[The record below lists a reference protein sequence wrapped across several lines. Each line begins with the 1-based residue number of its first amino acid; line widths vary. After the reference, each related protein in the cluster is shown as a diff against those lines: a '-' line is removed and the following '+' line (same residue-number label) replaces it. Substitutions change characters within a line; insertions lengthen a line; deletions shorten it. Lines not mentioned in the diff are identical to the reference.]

1 MAIEGSLTWGQ
12 ATATVAVGETVT
24 VPITSN
30 VAPTNNLSFSPTA
43 EIDSSTTAQ
52 VVLRGLSVG
61 TKTIAANTSWSESS
75 GGASWDMSTNNAFTL
90 TVTAPVEDESYL
102 NKRGLT
108 HFWENIDD
116 IKQDKMEAMT
126 NAEILSIYNGNRS

>member
-1 MAIEGSLTWGQ
+1 MLITW
-12 ATATVAVGETVT
+12 AESSVTVAAGDSVDVSFVCGQDFELLRTITTTDAGVATITQTGSGFNGVAHITGVSAGTVTTVPGGSDTQAAPLTITVT
-24 VPITSN
+24 V
-30 VAPTNNLSFSPTA
+30 V
-43 EIDSSTTAQ
+43 D
-52 VVLRGLSVG
+52 
-61 TKTIAANTSWSESS
+61 
-75 GGASWDMSTNNAFTL
+75 
-90 TVTAPVEDESYL
+90 DESYL

>member
-24 VPITSN
+24 VPVTSD
-30 VAPTNNLSFSPTA
+30 VAPTNNLSFSPAA
-43 EIDSSTTAQ
+43 EIASSTATQ

-61 TKTIAANTSWSESS
+61 TKTIAANTGWFESS
-75 GGASWDMSTNNAFTL
+75 GGASWDMFTSNAFTL
-90 TVTAPVEDESYL
+90 TVTASVEDESYL

-108 HFWENIDD
+108 HFWENIDEM
-116 IKQDKMEAMT
+116 KQDKMSSIT
-126 NAEILSIYNGNRS
+126 NARIDEIMGVA